1 MLKHGTIARGR
12 VVILNHE
19 GYGLRPPHSQWM
31 RGKIIFRFAEN
42 SDEATSLEPRGE
54 GGLPA
59 INQIKSNQIKS
70 NPGVEQGEVVVGG
83 SEKGGFSEGSLSQL
97 IHIPTLN
104 PR

>member
-1 MLKHGTIARGR
+1 MFKHGTIARGR
-12 VVILNHE
+12 VVILNNE

-59 INQIKSNQIKS
+59 INQIKSN
-70 NPGVEQGEVVVGG
+70 PGVEQGEVGVGG